1 MCGRFSINKAI
12 TPIISELFNVDFSAE
27 ENFNV
32 SPSQSISTI
41 IKGKLNNSHE
51 SNYSQI
57 NALWGIK
64 PTWSKK
70 LIINAQAE
78 TVATKPTF
86 KQAFQTQRCL
96 VPCNGWFEWRT
107 EEGKKVKYFFEH
119 ANKMPLYMAGI
130 LFQHEQTELVTLT
143 TEPNNTCSPYHK
155 RMPAL
160 VLARDKDDWFNSPV
174 QELETLLRPVQDK
187 VINVS
192 LSNSIQAARPKKDE
206 QV

>member
-12 TPIISELFNVDFSAE
+12 SPIVSELFHTHFNAE
-27 ENFNV
+27 TNTNL
-32 SPSQSISTI
+32 SPSQSVSTL
-41 IKGKLNNSHE
+41 IKSN
-51 SNYSQI
+51 SNYSQV

-64 PTWSKK
+64 PSWSKK

-86 KQAFQTQRCL
+86 KQAFQNQRCL

-107 EEGKKVKYFFEH
+107 EEGKKVKYLFEH

-130 LFQHEQTELVTLT
+130 LFQHEYTELVTLT
-143 TEPNNTCSPYHK
+143 TQPNDKCGQYHK

-160 VLARDKDDWFNSPV
+160 VLAKDKDYWFNSPP
-174 QELETLLRPVQDK
+174 QELESLLQHVEDR
-187 VINVS
+187 VIRVER
-192 LSNSIQAARPKKDE
+192 AE
-206 QV
+206 